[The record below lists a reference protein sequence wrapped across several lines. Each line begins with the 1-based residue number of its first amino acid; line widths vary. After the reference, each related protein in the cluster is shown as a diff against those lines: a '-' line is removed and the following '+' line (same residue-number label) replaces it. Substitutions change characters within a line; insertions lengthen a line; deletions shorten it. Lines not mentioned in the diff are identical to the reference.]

1 MAKVEIGPIRPPSE
15 SRSLLIRLSRN
26 CPWNRCL
33 FCPVYKG
40 EKFSIR
46 KKEEIFKEID
56 YLSSIYEKIKKL
68 LDQKSLYQ
76 LSQELDK
83 FFDLSELDDVRRLL
97 HWIYHNEFTVFL
109 QDADPL
115 FRKKEELIEIIS
127 YLKKS
132 FPEIKRITTYSRGST
147 IARYSVDEL
156 KDLKKAGLNRI
167 HTGLESGSQE
177 VLNLVCKGVNVEDVV
192 TAGNKLKSSG
202 IEYSLYFMPGL
213 GGRILSKTH
222 VEETVNVINSAE
234 PDFVRLRTLGLS
246 KGIPMY
252 DLIEKG
258 LFDTQSEEEIVLEI
272 KELIEGINIDTFITS
287 DHSLNLLMEINGKLP
302 DDKEKMLKKIEKF
315 LNLPKD
321 TRLKFILARRTY
333 EVFELNE
340 FLSLKNKKIDLEYE
354 KIKNLTEKEINLLF
368 LNLRSQ
374 NL

>member
-40 EKFSIR
+40 ENFSIR

-68 LDQKSLYQ
+68 LEQKSLYQ

-83 FFDLSELDDVRRLL
+83 FFNLSELEDVRRLL

-115 FRKKEELIEIIS
+115 FRKKEEIIEIIS

-132 FPEIKRITTYSRGST
+132 FPEIKRITTYGRGST
-147 IARYSVDEL
+147 IARYSIDEL
-156 KDLKKAGLNRI
+156 KDLKSAGLNRI

-177 VLNLVCKGVNVEDVV
+177 VLKLICKGVNVEDVV
-192 TAGNKLKSSG
+192 CAGKKLKSAG

-213 GGRILSKTH
+213 GGKKLSKSH
-222 VEETVNVINSAE
+222 IEETVKVINSAM
-234 PDFVRLRTLGLS
+234 PDFVRLRTLGLA

-258 LFDTQSEEEIVLEI
+258 LFDIQSEEEIVLEI
-272 KELIEGINIDTFITS
+272 KELIGGINIDTFITS
-287 DHSLNLLMEINGKLP
+287 DHSLNLLMEINGKIP
-302 DDKEKMLKKIEKF
+302 EEREKMLKKIEKF
-315 LNLPKD
+315 LSLPRD

-333 EVFELNE
+333 QVFELNE
-340 FLSLKNKKIDLEYE
+340 FLSFKNKKIDLEYE